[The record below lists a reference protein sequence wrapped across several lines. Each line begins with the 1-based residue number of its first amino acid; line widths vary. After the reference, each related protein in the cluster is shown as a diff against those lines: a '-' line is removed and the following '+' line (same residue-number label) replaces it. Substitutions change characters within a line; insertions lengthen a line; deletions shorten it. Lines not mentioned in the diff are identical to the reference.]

1 MVKLSLVDKGIEILT
16 NTIKQ
21 GRLQDKKPPT
31 SIPVGGDSIRTIK
44 KSIASGFHDQNEKK
58 KLTKNRRGKK

>member
-21 GRLQDKKPPT
+21 GRLYDKKPPT
-31 SIPVGGDSIRTIK
+31 SIPVGGAFNSDC
-44 KSIASGFHDQNEKK
+44 
-58 KLTKNRRGKK
+58 